1 MSNPNTKNSDE
12 LEAIAALAGLAG
24 SPSPT
29 TESKV
34 PHQSTSSKASGSS
47 VKSTTPN
54 ADEKKEDPPQP
65 TFGEE
70 NASLPISRGALTF
83 LNIEKV
89 LFGEIEISFPMR
101 LMSVLDSEDFIDIL
115 KWAPDGKAFCINQH
129 EEFESTVLPTCFDLT
144 KFSSFLRK
152 LYRWGFSKSKFH
164 STRENKAFANPNF
177 SRGDPKTCIDITTC
191 TYTSEG
197 GASRKYQELT
207 HGHHA
212 DMLQHKMFMEKHYA
226 GPFPKAQYA
235 SVRPSAP
242 LAVRRPY
249 VEHPSSG
256 PSRLDMMQHMVD
268 MPVSYEEQHPSFRMH
283 QHRNMP
289 MSAQEMLPSSS
300 NMHPMPPSVPMSV
313 SSFHSSMSASMPSSM
328 HRTQRNVDVPPY
340 MSSIQN
346 SRRRHEQIM
355 SAAYNTMAMERTK
368 QDLDKQRRKN
378 AQLSLE
384 LMRLRQQ
391 QNRKY

>member
-1 MSNPNTKNSDE
+1 MTK
-12 LEAIAALAGLAG
+12 
-24 SPSPT
+24 
-29 TESKV
+29 K
-34 PHQSTSSKASGSS
+34 Q
-47 VKSTTPN
+47 
-54 ADEKKEDPPQP
+54 Q
-65 TFGEE
+65 
-70 NASLPISRGALTF
+70 LTIHF
-83 LNIEKV
+83 FFFHLQ
-89 LFGEIEISFPMR
+89 
-101 LMSVLDSEDFIDIL
+101 LMSVLDSENFIDIL
-115 KWAPDGKAFCINQH
+115 RWAPDGKAFCINKH
-129 EEFESTVLPTCFDLT
+129 DEFESTVLPTCFDLT

-177 SRGDPKTCIDITTC
+177 RKGDPKTCVDITTC

-207 HGHHA
+207 HGHHI
-212 DMLQHKMFMEKHYA
+212 DMLQHQMFMEKHFA
-226 GPFPKAQYA
+226 GPFLQAPYA
-235 SVRPSAP
+235 SAPPSAP
-242 LAVRRPY
+242 VIRRPY
-249 VEHPSSG
+249 VNHHPSSG

-268 MPVSYEEQHPSFRMH
+268 MPVSYEEQRPSLRMH

-328 HRTQRNVDVPPY
+328 HRTQRNEDVPPY

-355 SAAYNTMAMERTK
+355 SAAYNTMALERTK

-378 AQLSLE
+378 AQLSVE

>member
-1 MSNPNTKNSDE
+1 
-12 LEAIAALAGLAG
+12 
-24 SPSPT
+24 
-29 TESKV
+29 
-34 PHQSTSSKASGSS
+34 
-47 VKSTTPN
+47 
-54 ADEKKEDPPQP
+54 
-65 TFGEE
+65 
-70 NASLPISRGALTF
+70 
-83 LNIEKV
+83 
-89 LFGEIEISFPMR
+89 
-101 LMSVLDSEDFIDIL
+101 MSVLDSEDFIDIL
-115 KWAPDGKAFCINQH
+115 KWAPDGKAFCINKH
-129 EEFESTVLPTCFDLT
+129 DEFESTVLPTCFDLT

-207 HGHHA
+207 HGHHTN
-212 DMLQHKMFMEKHYA
+212 MLQHQMFMEKHYA
-226 GPFPKAQYA
+226 GPVPPAQYA

-242 LAVRRPY
+242 VAVRRPY

-268 MPVSYEEQHPSFRMH
+268 MPVSYEERHPSFRMH
-283 QHRNMP
+283 QPRSMQ
-289 MSAQEMLPSSS
+289 MSAQEMLPSAS
-300 NMHPMPPSVPMSV
+300 NMHPMVPSMPV
-313 SSFHSSMSASMPSSM
+313 SATSFHSSMSASMPSSSMPSSM

-346 SRRRHEQIM
+346 SRRRHEQVM
-355 SAAYNTMAMERTK
+355 SAAYNTMALERTK